1 MKNVTIPF
9 KRLIGGA
16 ALAFG
21 LTMTTGATM
30 AQDVIIHPNAGTF
43 PIANAVEI
51 GPNATL
57 IFHSGVTP
65 APANPNAER
74 GTPEFYGDT
83 KTQAISVFER
93 TKANLENL
101 GVSMGDVVK
110 MTVFLVGDPAKGG
123 GMDFDGFMEAYRM
136 YWGTPEQSRLPARS
150 TVEVSGLVGPLM
162 FVEVEVITAT
172 TR

>member
-1 MKNVTIPF
+1 MAQPTLI
-9 KRLIGGA
+9 KRSFLGLSLALGLSVSA
-16 ALAFG
+16 AQVN
-21 LTMTTGATM
+21 
-30 AQDVIIHPNAGTF
+30 AQDVIIHPNAGSF
-43 PIANAVEI
+43 PIANAVEV
-51 GPNATL
+51 GPGASI

-65 APANPNAER
+65 APANPNAQR

-101 GVSMGDVVK
+101 GLSMGDVVK
-110 MTVFLVGDPAKGG
+110 MTVFLVGDPANGG
-123 GMDFDGFMEAYRM
+123 EMDFDGFMEAYRM
-136 YWGTPEQSRLPARS
+136 YWGTEEQPRLPARS
-150 TVEVSGLVGPLM
+150 TVEVARLVGPLM